1 MASTKAALKA
11 AKAAIDA
18 KEWDAAIKEAQT
30 ALSSDPRNFFAKL
43 FLGRAYDKQ
52 GKVAESAKAYKDAS
66 ELKPDDEQPW
76 IGLQTL
82 YEAQG
87 GAGIDGYIWASW
99 NLAKLLAAAGNKHK
113 CQVVVDKMIGVAQN
127 RGTKAQYKKALAIQL
142 PSGPVYEFL
151 EGRLPHPSHTYKRI
165 AEATEAD
172 ERAREKT
179 EVETRRTRIGAKK
192 DQVVAE
198 VKREI
203 YAESDLEEIYQ
214 GMIDWTEDDSTRRK
228 FEEKLLQRAYDTLL
242 VLPNDQKAEKRDQVL
257 KQAHG
262 MVIIKHPFDL
272 AWDLELEW
280 TDVENISSLDAS
292 TFYDYITFFP
302 HKGLSKVL
310 KPYLSSSISP
320 FPAPPPP
327 EQAADANS
335 DDDEIG
341 GGVSLVAT
349 SSEDILL
356 AMTDGLTEA
365 KNSGLAHRLMGEYY
379 NHLEEYESAVDTLRA
394 GLKVL
399 AGDSKK
405 SGLKLQNNTDAMNN
419 MLATALVHYQS
430 PRFHGEARKLFD
442 NILSRNSNFTPALI
456 GVGLILEE
464 DEEYTAAIDYL
475 SKALKRDPKNAR
487 VGAELAWCKALNGDA
502 QKGLTELER
511 YYKMM
516 DVEARDMRAETLY
529 RIGKCQWDIDPS
541 RASRKDRKG
550 AYAQFLAAIK
560 ANINYAPAYTMLGT
574 YYSDYGRD
582 KKRARQCF
590 QKAFELSPSEV
601 EAAERL
607 ARSFADQG
615 DWDIV
620 EVIAQ
625 RVVDS
630 GKTRPPPGSKKKGI
644 SWPYSALGVVQMN
657 KQEYQQAIVSFLAA
671 LRISP
676 DDYHSYV
683 GLGESYHNSG
693 RYNSAARTFNY
704 AENPHDGV
712 VMKKGGEGESW
723 FTQYM
728 LANVNRELGAYDEAI
743 AGYKEVLA
751 TRKQEFGVE
760 IALLQTYLER
770 AWRNV
775 ETGFFGGAIDSTEKA
790 LEVAADIVEY
800 MPDAFNLWKAV
811 ADACAMFSVVQDQM
825 ERLPKKQIRNLLV
838 KSFEEEKY
846 NLFAENDGVEYSSL
860 ASVDQSEE
868 SDTAVSYEL
877 RFSLTASMLA
887 HKRAIISCAHDQHAQ
902 AVSWY
907 NLGWAEYRAHTILE
921 DSRPSSAPS
930 NKPSKPPTRYL
941 KAAMRCFKRAIELEA
956 GNADFWNALGVATT
970 KLNPKVA
977 QHAFVRSLHLNERN
991 VKAWTNLGVL
1001 YFLQND
1007 FELAHNAFTRAQSTD
1022 PDYAHAWVGEGSI
1035 ALMWGNIQEAL
1046 LHFKHAFEI
1055 SEGGSVIVKKEYAA
1069 HTFDQLIKQPATLD
1083 DALHLIQPL
1092 FALQQLGALSMGDE
1106 PFELLSALYNE
1117 RIGGTVS
1124 AVDTLTSL
1132 CARLEA
1138 EYERTESPETM
1149 VKFAQAKADLAR
1161 NHLAAHTYSAASE
1174 EADLALTL
1182 TSEDDT
1188 VPTHVKDKLRLSAR
1202 LTLGLASYYLKDM
1215 DAALAAFRA
1224 ALKESNAEPDVVCL
1238 LAEVLWARGG
1248 SDERS
1253 VAKEQLF
1260 DAIQRHPSHVNSTVL
1275 LGAMSVV
1282 EDEPDTE
1289 TVEAVREELESLRL
1303 VEGLTPHDLTRIER
1317 VLEAMAQIHPKH
1329 GDVNSEIEALN
1340 EIQESVMLYPWKAT
1354 GWRRL
1359 VQESEEGYAKE
1370 MALKVAM
1377 GNVPPKGPLGAEE
1390 LSDAFAQAGTIAD
1403 AQRAIMVAP
1412 WRREGWEALV
1422 ESVGGARS

>member
-18 KEWDAAIKEAQT
+18 KDWDAAVKEAQNV
-30 ALSSDPRNFFAKL
+30 LSSDPKNYFAKL

-52 GKVAESAKAYKDAS
+52 GKVAESAKAYEDAS

-76 IGLQTL
+76 IGLQAL

-99 NLAKLLAAAGNKHK
+99 NLAKLLVAAGNKHK
-113 CQVVVDKMIGVAQN
+113 CQTVVDKMIGVAKN
-127 RGTKAQYKKALAIQL
+127 RGTRAQYKKALAIQL
-142 PSGPVYEFL
+142 PSGPIYEFL
-151 EGRLPHPSHTYKRI
+151 EGRLPHPSHTYTRL
-165 AEATEAD
+165 AETTEVE
-172 ERAREKT
+172 ERAREKA
-179 EVETRRTRIGAKK
+179 EVETRRTRIGARKE
-192 DQVVAE
+192 QVVAE

-203 YAESDLEEIYQ
+203 YADSDLEELYSGI
-214 GMIDWTEDDSTRRK
+214 IDWTEDDGTRRK
-228 FEEKLLQRAYDTLL
+228 YEERLLQRAYDVLL
-242 VLPNDQKAEKRDQVL
+242 VLPNNEKAEKRDQVL

-262 MVIIKHPFDL
+262 MVIIKHPFGL
-272 AWDLELEW
+272 AWDIELEW
-280 TDVENISSLDAS
+280 KDVENIGSMDAGVI
-292 TFYDYITFFP
+292 YDYTNFFP
-302 HKGLSKVL
+302 QKGLSKIL
-310 KPYLSSSISP
+310 RAYLNSSISP
-320 FPAPPPP
+320 FPAPPPTP
-327 EQAADANS
+327 SAADIGS
-335 DDDEIG
+335 DDDDAG
-341 GGVSLVAT
+341 GGVSLIPTA
-349 SSEDILL
+349 SEDILL
-356 AMTDGLTEA
+356 TMTEGLGEA
-365 KNSGLAHRLMGEYY
+365 KTSALAHRLVGEFY
-379 NHLEEYESAVDTLRA
+379 NYLEEHESAVDTLRS
-394 GLKVL
+394 GLKAL
-399 AGDSKK
+399 AGESKK
-405 SGLKLQNNTDAMNN
+405 SGLKLQNNMDAMNN
-419 MLATALVHYQS
+419 MLATALVHYQT
-430 PRFHGEARKLFD
+430 PRFHGEARAIFD
-442 NILSRNSNFTPALI
+442 DILSRKSNFTPALI

-464 DEEYTAAIDYL
+464 DEEYVAAIDYL
-475 SKALKRDPKNAR
+475 SKALKRDPNNAR
-487 VGAELAWCKALNGDA
+487 VGAELAWCKALNGDT
-502 QKGLTELER
+502 QTGLNELEKF
-511 YYKMM
+511 YELM
-516 DVEARDMRAETLY
+516 DPEAKDMRAETLY
-529 RIGKCQWDIDPS
+529 RIGKCQWDLDPS

-560 ANINYAPAYTMLGT
+560 ANINFAPAYTMLGI

-582 KKRARQCF
+582 RKRARQCF

-657 KQEYQQAIVSFLAA
+657 KQEFQQAIVSFLAA

-704 AENPHDGV
+704 AEEPHDDV
-712 VMKKGGEGESW
+712 DMKKSGESW

-728 LANVNRELGAYDEAI
+728 LANVNRELGAYDEATT
-743 AGYKEVLA
+743 GYKDVLS

-775 ETGFFGGAIDSTEKA
+775 ETGFFGGAIESTERA
-790 LEVAADIVEY
+790 LEVASDIVEY

-811 ADACAMFSVVQDQM
+811 ADACAMFSVVQDKM
-825 ERLPKKQIRNLLV
+825 ERLPKSKIRNLLENN
-838 KSFEEEKY
+838 FEEEKY
-846 NLFAENDGVEYSSL
+846 DLFAENDGIKLSSL
-860 ASVDQSEE
+860 DATDDDAGTTSDMRYSLNASI
-868 SDTAVSYEL
+868 
-877 RFSLTASMLA
+877 LA

-907 NLGWAEYRAHTILE
+907 NLGWAQYRAHVCLE
-921 DSRPSSAPS
+921 EPLPSQPT
-930 NKPSKPPTRYL
+930 KKSKPIARQL

-956 GNADFWNALGVATT
+956 GNADFWNALGVSTT

-1007 FELAHNAFTRAQSTD
+1007 VQLAHTAFARAQSTD
-1022 PDYAHAWVGEGSI
+1022 PDYAEAWVGEGLI
-1035 ALMWGNIQEAL
+1035 ALTVGDVQMAL

-1055 SEGGSVIVKKEYAA
+1055 SDSGSISVKKEYAA
-1069 HTFDQLIKQPATLD
+1069 HTFDQLMTQPAMLN

-1092 FALQQLGALSMGDE
+1092 FALQQLKALDAGDE
-1106 PFELLSALYNE
+1106 PFELLEVLYNE
-1117 RIGGTVS
+1117 RIGGTTA
-1124 AVDTLTSL
+1124 AVDTLTGL
-1132 CARLEA
+1132 CAKLEA
-1138 EYERTESPETM
+1138 EYEKTEAPETM

-1161 NHLAAHTYSAASE
+1161 NHLATGDFTAASE

-1182 TSEDDT
+1182 MSEDDSS
-1188 VPTHVKDKLRLSAR
+1188 PAEVKSKICMSAR
-1202 LTLGLASYYLKDM
+1202 LTVGLASYYLKDM
-1215 DAALAAFRA
+1215 DAALAAFRE

-1248 SDERS
+1248 ADERA
-1253 VAKEQLF
+1253 VAKVQLF
-1260 DAIQRHPSHVNSTVL
+1260 DAIQRHPGHVNSTVL
-1275 LGAMSVV
+1275 LGAMSIV
-1282 EDEPDTE
+1282 EDEPDEE
-1289 TVEAVREELESLRL
+1289 TVEAVREELESLR
-1303 VEGLTPHDLTRIER
+1303 VAEKISQNDLTRIER
-1317 VLEAMAQIHPKH
+1317 VLESMAQICPKYSS
-1329 GDVNSEIEALN
+1329 DSTSADREALN
-1340 EIQESVMLYPWKAT
+1340 EIQESIMLYPWKAN
-1354 GWRRL
+1354 GWRRFAE
-1359 VQESEEGYAKE
+1359 ESDDSYAKE
-1370 MALKVAM
+1370 MALAVAM
-1377 GNVPPKGPLGAEE
+1377 GNVPPKGVLTAEE
-1390 LSDAFAQAGTIAD
+1390 LCDAYAQAGTVAD
-1403 AQRAIMVAP
+1403 AQRAIITAP
-1412 WRREGWEALV
+1412 WRREGWEGLADCV
-1422 ESVGGARS
+1422 RQK